1 MSEYNRA
8 SVIRYYRKQ
17 KNMTQ
22 EELAEGI
29 CDTYTCLLYTS
40 DAADEL

>member
-17 KNMTQ
+17 RNMTQ

-29 CDTYTCLLYTS
+29 CDTYTLSRLS
-40 DAADEL
+40 LIHI

>member
-17 KNMTQ
+17 RNMTQ
-22 EELAEGI
+22 EELAEWLWN
-29 CDTYTCLLYTS
+29 C
-40 DAADEL
+40 